1 MKTETDN
8 SIYLEPGSVWRCGDE
23 WRRVIKTENAFNEP
37 INSTDICY
45 EIFGWSH
52 NRVSFLVDWLSWA
65 KHTDTVLVYSPSG
78 NKLPPKPGYVRVK
91 IPVIVD
97 QDGHAWHNPDGG
109 DHDSIV
115 DVFGFDGTRLYVTF
129 DARFPTATVP
139 DEVEG
144 VTE

>member
-1 MKTETDN
+1 MSEPTDD
-8 SIYLEPGSVWRCGDE
+8 SIYLEPGSVWRRRKD
-23 WRRVIKTENAFNEP
+23 WRKVREPLESFVYWNE
-37 INSTDICY
+37 
-45 EIFGWSH
+45 FGLS
-52 NRVSFLVDWLSWA
+52 VELADPASDWLIWA
-65 KHTDTVLVYSPSG
+65 KHPDTVLVYSPSG